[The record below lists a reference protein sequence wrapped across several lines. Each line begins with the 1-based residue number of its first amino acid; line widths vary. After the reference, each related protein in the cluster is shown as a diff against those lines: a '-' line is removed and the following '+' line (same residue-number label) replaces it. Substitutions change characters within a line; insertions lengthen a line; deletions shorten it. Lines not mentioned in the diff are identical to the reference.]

1 MRILLDE
8 SMPNP
13 IRLMLMGHVVQTVV
27 ECGWEGISNGKL
39 LALAAASFD
48 VLVTADRNIK
58 YQQNLKKLPVAVV
71 VLITPDGLLPSFQQ
85 LVPKLLVALRQ
96 LKPRTLIELQL

>member
-1 MRILLDE
+1 
-8 SMPNP
+8 
-13 IRLMLMGHVVQTVV
+13 MLVGHVVQTVV

-48 VLVTADRNIK
+48 VMVTADRNIK
-58 YQQNLKKLPVAVV
+58 YQQNLKKLPIAVV

-85 LVPKLLVALRQ
+85 LVPELLVALSQ

>member
-13 IRLMLMGHVVQTVV
+13 IRLMLIGHVVQTVV